1 MWVKPL
7 RLGVLGAA
15 KISPDAI
22 VGPAKTGLARLVS
35 VAARDEERA
44 RAFAEE
50 HGFEKI
56 LDSYDEVLEDTDVEA
71 VYNPLPNGL
80 HAVWNLR
87 AIEAGKHV
95 LSEKPSAANAEE
107 AKEVLEAVSS
117 GKVKFMEGFHY
128 RYHPVMEKMLEL
140 IDSGALGDVLHVEI
154 EAGFNLDNPDDH
166 RLDFELAGGSLMD
179 IGCYAVHALRHI
191 GHLIGGE
198 PTVKTAVATERE
210 SKPGIDEE
218 FEATLSFP
226 NGATAKFVS
235 SFAFS
240 SHRFTL
246 RVEGTEALAY
256 SYNFLAGHDDDR
268 IVVIRGGV
276 SEVWYGGTKP
286 SYEYQLQAF
295 RSHVKKDTPIHTG
308 PKDALAQAELID
320 ALYEAAGLPVR
331 PSANSL

>member
-1 MWVKPL
+1 VKPL

-15 KISPDAI
+15 RISPSAI
-22 VGPAKTGLARLVS
+22 VGPAKTGLGRLIS
-35 VAARDEERA
+35 VAARDEQRA

-95 LSEKPSAANAEE
+95 LTEKPSASNADE
-107 AKEVLEAVSS
+107 AKEVLDAVSS
-117 GKVKFMEGFHY
+117 SKVKFMEGFHY
-128 RYHPVMEKMLEL
+128 RYHPVMEKILEL
-140 IDSGALGDVLHVEI
+140 IDSGALGEVLHVDI
-154 EAGFNLDNPDDH
+154 EAGFNLDNPNDPRWD
-166 RLDFELAGGSLMD
+166 LDLAGGSLMD

-198 PTVKTAVATERE
+198 PTVKTAVATERAG
-210 SKPGIDEE
+210 KPGIDEE
-218 FEATLSFP
+218 LEATLVFP

-235 SFAFS
+235 SFAFTAP
-240 SHRFTL
+240 RFTL

-256 SYNFLAGHDDDR
+256 SYNFLAGHEDDR

-276 SEVWYGGTKP
+276 AEVSYAGTTP
-286 SYEYQLQAF
+286 SYEYQLKAF
-295 RSHVKKDTPIHTG
+295 RDHIKKDTPIHTG
-308 PKDALAQAELID
+308 PKDALAQAELLD
-320 ALYEAAGLPVR
+320 ALYGAAGLPVR
-331 PSANSL
+331 PSTDKA

>member
-1 MWVKPL
+1 VKPL

-15 KISPDAI
+15 RISPAA
-22 VGPAKTGLARLVS
+22 VVAPAKTGIARLVS
-35 VAARDEERA
+35 VAARDESRA
-44 RAFAEE
+44 REFAEE

-56 LDSYDEVLEDTDVEA
+56 LDSYEEVLEDSDIEA

-95 LSEKPSAANAEE
+95 LSEKPSAANAEQ

-117 GKVKFMEGFHY
+117 SKVKFMEGFHY
-128 RYHPVMEKMLEL
+128 RYHPVMEKVLEL
-140 IDSGALGDVLHVEI
+140 IDSGALGDILHVEI
-154 EAGFNLDNPDDH
+154 EVGANLDDPDDH

-179 IGCYAVHALRHI
+179 LGCYAVHALRHI

-210 SKPGIDEE
+210 GKPGVDEE
-218 FEATLSFP
+218 FEATLVFP

-235 SFAFS
+235 SFAFTS
-240 SHRFTL
+240 SRFTL

-256 SYNFLAGHDDDR
+256 SYNFLAGHEDDR
-268 IVVIRGGV
+268 IVVIRNGV
-276 SEVWYGGTKP
+276 AEVTYGGTKP
-286 SYEYQLQAF
+286 SFEYQLQAF
-295 RSHVKKDTPIHTG
+295 RDHIKKDAPIHTG
-308 PKDALAQAELID
+308 PKDALNQAELLD

-331 PSANSL
+331 PSVDSD

>member
-1 MWVKPL
+1 VKPL

-15 KISPDAI
+15 RISPTA
-22 VGPAKTGLARLVS
+22 VVAPAKTGIARLVS
-35 VAARDEERA
+35 VAARDESRA
-44 RAFAEE
+44 RQFAEE

-56 LDSYDEVLEDTDVEA
+56 LDSYEEVLEDSDIEA

-95 LSEKPSAANAEE
+95 LSEKPSASNADE

-117 GKVKFMEGFHY
+117 STVKFMEGFHY

-140 IDSGALGDVLHVEI
+140 VSSGALGEILHVDI
-154 EAGFNLDNPDDH
+154 EVGFPLDDPDDP

-198 PTVKTAVATERE
+198 PTVMSAVATERE
-210 SKPGIDEE
+210 GKPGVDEQ
-218 FEATLSFP
+218 FDATLIFP
-226 NGATAKFVS
+226 NGTTARFVS
-235 SFAFS
+235 SFS
-240 SHRFTL
+240 LTSRHFTM
-246 RVEGTEALAY
+246 RVEGTEALAFAH
-256 SYNFLAGHDDDR
+256 NFLAGHEDDR

-276 SEVWYGGTKP
+276 PEVWYGGTKS

-295 RSHVKKDTPIHTG
+295 RDHIKKDSPIHTG
-308 PKDALAQAELID
+308 PKDALAQAELLD

-331 PSANSL
+331 PSLETV

>member
-1 MWVKPL
+1 MKPL

-15 KISPDAI
+15 RISPAA
-22 VGPAKTGLARLVS
+22 VVAPAKTGIARLVS
-35 VAARDEERA
+35 VAARDESRA
-44 RAFAEE
+44 REFAEQ

-56 LDSYDEVLEDTDVEA
+56 LDSYEEVLEDSDIEA

-95 LSEKPSAANAEE
+95 LTEKPSASNADE

-117 GKVKFMEGFHY
+117 SKVKFMEGFHY
-128 RYHPVMEKMLEL
+128 RYHPVMEKILDL
-140 IDSGALGDVLHVEI
+140 IASGELGDILHVEI
-154 EAGFNLDNPDDH
+154 EVGFNLDNPDDP
-166 RLDFELAGGSLMD
+166 RLDFDLAGGSLMD

-198 PTVKTAVATERE
+198 PAVKSAVATERE
-210 SKPGIDEE
+210 GKPGVDEK
-218 FEATLSFP
+218 FEATLVFP

-235 SFAFS
+235 SFAFTQP
-240 SHRFTL
+240 RFTL
-246 RVEGTEALAY
+246 RVDGTQALAY
-256 SYNFLAGHDDDR
+256 SYNFLAGHQDDR
-268 IVVIRGGV
+268 VVVFRGGIA
-276 SEVWYGGTKP
+276 EVTYNGTKP

-295 RSHVKKDTPIHTG
+295 RDHIKKDAPIHTG
-308 PKDALAQAELID
+308 PKDALAQAELLD

-331 PSANSL
+331 PSVEND

>member
-1 MWVKPL
+1 MKPL

-15 KISPDAI
+15 RISPNAI

-35 VAARDEERA
+35 VAARDEQRA

-95 LSEKPSAANAEE
+95 LSEKPSASNADE

-117 GKVKFMEGFHY
+117 SKVKFMEGFHY
-128 RYHPVMEKMLEL
+128 RYHPVMEKILEL
-140 IDSGALGDVLHVEI
+140 IDSGALGEVIHVEI
-154 EAGFNLDNPDDH
+154 EAGFNLDNPDDP
-166 RLDFELAGGSLMD
+166 RWDLDLAGGSLMD

-198 PTVKTAVATERE
+198 PTVKTAVATERAG
-210 SKPGIDEE
+210 KPGIDEE
-218 FEATLSFP
+218 VEATLVFP

-235 SFAFS
+235 SFAFTAP
-240 SHRFTL
+240 RFTL
-246 RVEGTEALAY
+246 RVEGTEALAHA
-256 SYNFLAGHDDDR
+256 YNFLAGHEDDR

-276 SEVWYGGTKP
+276 AEVSYAGTTP
-286 SYEYQLQAF
+286 SYEYQLKAF
-295 RSHVKKDTPIHTG
+295 RDHIKKDTPIHTG
-308 PKDALAQAELID
+308 PKDALAQAELLD
-320 ALYEAAGLPVR
+320 ALYEAAGLQVR
-331 PSANSL
+331 PSTDKD

>member
-1 MWVKPL
+1 VKPL

-15 KISPDAI
+15 RISPTAVI
-22 VGPAKTGLARLVS
+22 APAKTGIARLVS
-35 VAARDEERA
+35 VAARDESRA
-44 RAFAEE
+44 REFAEE

-56 LDSYDEVLEDTDVEA
+56 LDSYEEVLEDSDIEA

-95 LSEKPSAANAEE
+95 LSEKPSAANADE

-117 GKVKFMEGFHY
+117 SKVKFMEGFHY
-128 RYHPVMEKMLEL
+128 RYHPVMEKVLEL
-140 IDSGALGDVLHVEI
+140 IDTGALGDILHVEI

-166 RLDFELAGGSLMD
+166 RLDLELAGGSLMD

-198 PTVKTAVATERE
+198 PAVKTAVATERE
-210 SKPGIDEE
+210 GKPGIDEE
-218 FEATLSFP
+218 FDATLVFP
-226 NGATAKFVS
+226 NGASARFVS

-240 SHRFTL
+240 SPRFTL
-246 RVEGTEALAY
+246 RVEGSAALAY
-256 SYNFLAGHDDDR
+256 SYNFLAGHEDDR
-268 IVVIRGGV
+268 VAVIRGGV
-276 SEVWYGGTKP
+276 AEVSYAGTTP
-286 SYEYQLQAF
+286 SYEYQLKAF
-295 RSHVKKDTPIHTG
+295 RDHVKKDTPIHTG
-308 PKDALAQAELID
+308 PKDALAQAELLD

-331 PSANSL
+331 PSVDSA

>member
-1 MWVKPL
+1 VKPL

-15 KISPDAI
+15 RISPNAI
-22 VGPAKTGLARLVS
+22 VGPAKTGLGRLVS
-35 VAARDEERA
+35 VAARDEQRA

-56 LDSYDEVLEDTDVEA
+56 LDTYNEVLEDTDVEA

-95 LSEKPSAANAEE
+95 LTEKPSASNADE

-117 GKVKFMEGFHY
+117 SKVKFMEGFHY
-128 RYHPVMEKMLEL
+128 RYHPVMEKILEL
-140 IDSGALGDVLHVEI
+140 IDSGALGEVLHVDI
-154 EAGFNLDNPDDH
+154 EAGFNLDDPDDP
-166 RLDFELAGGSLMD
+166 RWDLDLAGGSLMD

-198 PTVKTAVATERE
+198 PTVKTAVATERAG
-210 SKPGIDEE
+210 KPGIDEE
-218 FEATLSFP
+218 LEATLVFP

-240 SHRFTL
+240 GRRFTL
-246 RVEGTEALAY
+246 RVEGSEALAY
-256 SYNFLAGHDDDR
+256 SYNFLAGHEDDR

-276 SEVWYGGTKP
+276 AEVSYAGTTP
-286 SYEYQLQAF
+286 SYEYQLKAF
-295 RSHVKKDTPIHTG
+295 RDHIKKDTPIHTG
-308 PKDALAQAELID
+308 PKDALAQAELLD
-320 ALYEAAGLPVR
+320 ALYEAAGLQVR
-331 PSANSL
+331 PSSDAN

>member
-1 MWVKPL
+1 L

-15 KISPDAI
+15 RISPTAVI
-22 VGPAKTGLARLVS
+22 APAKTGIARLVS
-35 VAARDEERA
+35 VAARDESRA
-44 RAFAEE
+44 REFAEE

-56 LDSYDEVLEDTDVEA
+56 LDSYEEVLEDSDIEA

-95 LSEKPSAANAEE
+95 LSEKPSAANADE

-117 GKVKFMEGFHY
+117 SKVKFMEGFHY
-128 RYHPVMEKMLEL
+128 RYHPVMEKVLEL
-140 IDSGALGDVLHVEI
+140 IDTGALGDILHVEI

-166 RLDFELAGGSLMD
+166 RLDLELAGGSLMD

-198 PTVKTAVATERE
+198 PAVKTAVATERE
-210 SKPGIDEE
+210 GKPGIDEE
-218 FEATLSFP
+218 FDATLVFP
-226 NGATAKFVS
+226 NGASARFVS

-240 SHRFTL
+240 SPRFTL
-246 RVEGTEALAY
+246 RVEGSAALAY
-256 SYNFLAGHDDDR
+256 SYNFLAGHEDDR
-268 IVVIRGGV
+268 VAVIRGGV
-276 SEVWYGGTKP
+276 AEVSYAGTTP
-286 SYEYQLQAF
+286 SYEYQLKAF
-295 RSHVKKDTPIHTG
+295 RDHVKKDTPIHTG
-308 PKDALAQAELID
+308 PKDALAQAELLD

-331 PSANSL
+331 PSVDSA